1 MAISPFDPFALSRW
15 DPFREMT
22 SLRDAMNQLM
32 ESAFV
37 SPGTWSGSGEA
48 MSMPIDLS
56 ETDSE
61 YTVHASLPGFKPED
75 VKISVQNNV
84 LTIEG
89 ERKYDRQPKEGER
102 NLFSEHRY
110 GKVARSFSFATP
122 VDADGAK
129 AQFEH
134 GVLTLTLPKTEAA
147 RPKQIRIQGGTGA
160 RGGNVIEGQQVQHQ
174 QVEAPKQKA
183 KA

>member
-1 MAISPFDPFALSRW
+1 MAISPFDPFALTRW
-15 DPFREMT
+15 DPFPEMT
-22 SLRDAMNQLM
+22 SLRDAMNRLM

-37 SPGTWSGSGEA
+37 SPATWPGGDTI
-48 MSMPIDLS
+48 SMPIDLF
-56 ETDSE
+56 ETDNE

-89 ERKYDRQPKEGER
+89 ERKDGRERKEGER
-102 NLFSEHRY
+102 TVFSEHRY
-110 GKVARSFSFATP
+110 GKVARSFSFAQP
-122 VDADGAK
+122 VDADQ
-129 AQFEH
+129 AQARFEH

-147 RPKQIRIQGGTGA
+147 RPKQIRIQGA
-160 RGGNVIEGQQVQHQ
+160 ASSGNIIEGQQVERQ

>member
-1 MAISPFDPFALSRW
+1 MAISPLDPFALSRW
-15 DPFREMT
+15 DPFHEMT
-22 SLRDAMNQLM
+22 TLRDAMNRLM

-37 SPGTWSGSGEA
+37 SPTGLSSGET
-48 MSMPIDLS
+48 MPMPIDLS
-56 ETDSE
+56 ETDTE

-75 VKISVQNNV
+75 VKVSVQNNV

-89 ERKYDRQPKEGER
+89 ERKYDREAKEGER
-102 NLFSEHRY
+102 NLISEHRY
-110 GKVARSFSFATP
+110 GKVSRSFSFATP
-122 VDADGAK
+122 VDADR
-129 AQFEH
+129 AQANFEH

-147 RPKQIRIQGGTGA
+147 RPKQIRISGGTGA
-160 RGGNVIEGQQVQHQ
+160 STGNVIEGQQVQHQ

>member
-1 MAISPFDPFALSRW
+1 MAISPFDPFAVSRW

-22 SLRDAMNQLM
+22 SLRNAMNQLM

-37 SPGTWSGSGEA
+37 SPTGVSGGET

-75 VKISVQNNV
+75 VKISVQNGV
-84 LTIEG
+84 LTIEA

-102 NLFSEHRY
+102 NIFSEHRY
-110 GKVARSFSFATP
+110 GKVSRSFSFTTP
-122 VDADGAK
+122 VDADH
-129 AQFEH
+129 AQAHFEH

-147 RPKQIRIQGGTGA
+147 RPKQIRIDGA
-160 RGGNVIEGQQVQHQ
+160 AANGNVIEGQQVEHQ